1 LICLAF
7 SNSIP
12 NSKPEKNPESESFI
26 TRRVLSYLASLTIHG
41 RSGF

>member
-7 SNSIP
+7 SSSIP

-26 TRRVLSYLASLTIHG
+26 TRRELGYLVSLTSHG